1 MFNFE
6 ADDTNE
12 KHNVEYKY
20 FDLTFSRNGGGPA
33 GGAHRDNSKFN
44 STIFFCNFSEW
55 PSTLG
60 IKQIFMFVKKNI
72 FAKSNLEFNL
82 TWFFP
87 LFGRI
92 NLFRNKLILI
102 LKIITDSDMK

>member
-33 GGAHRDNSKFN
+33 GGEHRDNSKFN
-44 STIFFCNFSEW
+44 STIFFCNFSE
-55 PSTLG
+55 
-60 IKQIFMFVKKNI
+60 
-72 FAKSNLEFNL
+72 
-82 TWFFP
+82 
-87 LFGRI
+87 
-92 NLFRNKLILI
+92 
-102 LKIITDSDMK
+102 